1 MMWKSADNAVAD
13 GSEEYFM
20 IRLDSSHLVLI
31 RFAFYLGSLFL
42 LSKDMYL
49 LDRLGLVSLRVKI
62 VVVQG

>member
-13 GSEEYFM
+13 GLGEYSM

-31 RFAFYLGSLFL
+31 WFVFYLGSLFL

-49 LDRLGLVSLRVKI
+49 L
-62 VVVQG
+62 

>member
-13 GSEEYFM
+13 GSEEYSM

-49 LDRLGLVSLRVKI
+49 LDRLGLVSFGVKI
-62 VVVQG
+62 VVIQG